1 MNDEVLELFHTRL
14 MTLELI
20 VSGLH
25 ETLIDRGL
33 INKDEFNSSLDDKI
47 KKVKEIAKIIEE
59 DSSEIETIIPNI
71 FGGPIGEA

>member
-1 MNDEVLELFHTRL
+1 MMNDEVLELFHTRL

-20 VSGLH
+20 VSELH

-47 KKVKEIAKIIEE
+47 KKVTYRMILLIRW
-59 DSSEIETIIPNI
+59 IPCWKK
-71 FGGPIGEA
+71 